1 MELYIAPGEKIV
13 APSSDNV
20 GAQIRSRPVPWFS
33 QICHALVVAALAV
46 GSYLVISHYFLQ
58 TVEVQGVSMLP
69 TLRNA
74 DHYFLNRWILHMHSP
89 HRGDIV
95 VLKDPTDGVIAVKR
109 IIAMPGE
116 TVHLNEGKVNVNGR
130 PLDEPYL
137 APRMSTFTGRRIHEE
152 KFTCGPEQFFVMG
165 DNRWQ
170 SLDSR
175 VYGPVPRA
183 NLLGLVIR

>member
-1 MELYIAPGEKIV
+1 
-13 APSSDNV
+13 
-20 GAQIRSRPVPWFS
+20 
-33 QICHALVVAALAV
+33 
-46 GSYLVISHYFLQ
+46 
-58 TVEVQGVSMLP
+58 
-69 TLRNA
+69 
-74 DHYFLNRWILHMHSP
+74 
-89 HRGDIV
+89 
-95 VLKDPTDGVIAVKR
+95 
-109 IIAMPGE
+109 
-116 TVHLNEGKVNVNGR
+116 VNGR